1 MRVVQPRP
9 VADVQGE
16 YTVILVAGGTEEEQL
31 LCLQVDFDV
40 TPPFTGRAKQ
50 SLRRAVSKLSLHKKN
65 RDDDARETG
74 RKATA
79 HT

>member
-1 MRVVQPRP
+1 M
-9 VADVQGE
+9 QGE

-50 SLRRAVSKLSLHKKN
+50 SLRRAVSKLGLTKHT
-65 RDDDARETG
+65 DAGVEETG
-74 RKATA
+74 RKATS